1 MKLSANSM
9 KEDGKII
16 ASVIVKNTGIRKGK
30 ETVQMYIHDEYSTS
44 TRPVKELK
52 GFQQIELE
60 PGESKTVCFDITAE
74 QLKYFNHDLQY
85 VCEPGNFDVMIGPNS
100 RDLKQSRFELK

>member
-1 MKLSANSM
+1 MDA
-9 KEDGKII
+9 DGHLT
-16 ASVIVKNTGIRKGK
+16 ASVTVKNTGNRKGK

-52 GFQQIELE
+52 GFRQIELE
-60 PGESKTVCFDITAE
+60 PGESQVVTFDITPE
-74 QLKYFNHDLQY
+74 TLKYYNHDLEY

-100 RDLKQSRFELK
+100 RDLKQARFMLK

>member
-1 MKLSANSM
+1 
-9 KEDGKII
+9 
-16 ASVIVKNTGIRKGK
+16 
-30 ETVQMYIHDEYSTS
+30 MYIHDEYSTS